1 MPEPTEPR
9 RGLTDDRRIVL
20 ALVTLVA
27 ATVTG
32 DPIATATVTAV
43 AWLLLRGH
51 RSRRDTWD
59 ATAAHRR
66 RMDAIRRHSARSP
79 R

>member
-1 MPEPTEPR
+1 MS
-9 RGLTDDRRIVL
+9 DDRRIVL
-20 ALVTLVA
+20 ALVILVA

-32 DPIATATVTAV
+32 DPIVTATAAGV
-43 AWLLLRGH
+43 AWLLLRLH
-51 RSRRDTWD
+51 RPRRDTWD

-66 RMDAIRRHSARSP
+66 RMDAIRRHASSRSP

>member
-20 ALVTLVA
+20 ALVVLVA
-27 ATVTG
+27 ASVTG
-32 DPIATATVTAV
+32 DPIVTATVAGV
-43 AWLLLRGH
+43 AWLLLRLH
-51 RSRRDTWD
+51 RPRRDTWD

-66 RMDAIRRHSARSP
+66 RMDAIRRHSTRSP

>member
-43 AWLLLRGH
+43 TWLLLRLH
-51 RSRRDTWD
+51 RPRRDTWD

-66 RMDAIRRHSARSP
+66 RMDAIRRHARSP